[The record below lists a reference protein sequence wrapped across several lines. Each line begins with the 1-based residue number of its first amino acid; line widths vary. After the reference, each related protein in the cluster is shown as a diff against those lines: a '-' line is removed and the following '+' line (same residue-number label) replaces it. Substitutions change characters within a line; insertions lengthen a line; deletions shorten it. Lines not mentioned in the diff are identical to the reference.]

1 MADAEN
7 HRPGEPP
14 EIRDEAADTPMWLPV
29 LGLALLVF
37 AAVGVIYQ
45 SVQAEAEVD
54 ETIEVAEDGDAA
66 DEDAEAE
73 VAEEDA
79 PAAE

>member
-14 EIRDEAADTPMWLPV
+14 EIRDEAADTPMWLPA
-29 LGLALLVF
+29 LGLALLVL
-37 AAVGVIYQ
+37 AAFGVIYQ
-45 SVQAEAEVD
+45 SVQAEAD
-54 ETIEVAEDGDAA
+54 AAETVEVAEDSA
-66 DEDAEAE
+66 DEAEDE
-73 VAEEDA
+73 PAEEE